1 MIPELIINKTCQPLL
16 ATLSQWKITLISSF
30 GLTVWSL
37 INGYDDDSVSKPV
50 IEILNKL
57 HNAL

>member
-1 MIPELIINKTCQPLL
+1 M
-16 ATLSQWKITLISSF
+16 ITLPFEHLNCFVSSF